1 MPQMKDRFTEQEL
14 LDIKELCKA
23 ELAKPDSQYWPDFAM
38 VTLHATGVLRLIRD
52 FEGAVDACSR
62 VCRVL
67 SARVAELEA
76 EREARIN

>member
-1 MPQMKDRFTEQEL
+1 MKDRFTEQEL

-23 ELAKPDSQYWPDFAM
+23 ELAKPYWPDFAM
-38 VTLHATGVLRLIRD
+38 VTLHATSVLRLIRD